1 MAGKHQKFNT
11 NNNEEGLSSRE
22 NLEEKYSVNSGRFS
36 ELSKTSEIVSSK
48 VVKAQAVRKKFAT
61 QMKPELI
68 EKRKARAK
76 SEGRQIQA
84 VVEDAV
90 RAHLEKPQG
99 YQMRPDGKAALETSL
114 NQFDDLYKK
123 LAQ

>member
-1 MAGKHQKFNT
+1 M
-11 NNNEEGLSSRE
+11 
-22 NLEEKYSVNSGRFS
+22 S
-36 ELSKTSEIVSSK
+36 E
-48 VVKAQAVRKKFAT
+48 RKKFAT

-68 EKRKARAK
+68 EQLKARAK

-99 YQMRPDGKAALETSL
+99 YQMRPDVKAALENTVKRFPETL
-114 NQFDDLYKK
+114 KT
-123 LAQ
+123 LAK